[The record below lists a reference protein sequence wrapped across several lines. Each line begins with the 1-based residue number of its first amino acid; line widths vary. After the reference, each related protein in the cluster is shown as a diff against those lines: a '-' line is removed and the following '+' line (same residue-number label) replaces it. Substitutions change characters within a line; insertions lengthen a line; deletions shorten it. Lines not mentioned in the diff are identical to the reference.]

1 MERVDVVD
9 RPMKVARSQVRYGSN
24 VQLYRS
30 PEVFRRAVFD
40 DLRDFYDRIDHA
52 VLERASQALADA
64 RNVLH
69 VSTVADSCASS
80 ILRYSGLTWFPNWRE
95 TSAYEVGCQTFVE
108 DISDGGVLVAIA
120 TPPHDYEVLYT
131 AMAARDCG
139 ARVIGVTDVP
149 EPALSIVT
157 QDLLIAPVAR
167 RGAFNSYAC
176 IAALVEMLVVMAA
189 ARSVA
194 PAACGAGQSTDQ
206 NR

>member
-1 MERVDVVD
+1 MERIDVAD
-9 RPMKVARSQVRYGSN
+9 RPTEVARSQVRYGSN

-30 PEVFRRAVFD
+30 PEVFRRAVFEN
-40 DLRDFYDRIDHA
+40 LHNFYDRLDYA
-52 VLERASQALADA
+52 VLERAAQALADA

-69 VSTVADSCASS
+69 VSTVTDYFASTLLRCA
-80 ILRYSGLTWFPNWRE
+80 GLTWFRNWRG
-95 TSAYEVGCQTFVE
+95 TGVYEVGSRAFAE
-108 DISDGGVLVAIA
+108 DMSDGGVLLAIA
-120 TPPHDYEVLYT
+120 TPPHDSGVLHT
-131 AMAARDCG
+131 AMAARNCG
-139 ARVIGVTDVP
+139 ARVIGISDVP

-157 QDLLIAPVAR
+157 QDLLVAPVAR

-194 PAACGAGQSTDQ
+194 PAACGAGQITDQ